1 MADEEK
7 KETSTPPPSM
17 TETKS
22 ESPRTP
28 DGTASVTAEAPAE
41 TAEKPKKSLLAKLSQ
56 SAIQTKPENAA
67 GKADTNRDGYVS
79 AREAINSLNTGMV
92 IDTPS
97 EDEVIA
103 QEVAKQLEKQAEY
116 FVIRVRKSKMIL
128 TLGLTVLLLWLV
140 PLTLFLQQKYNFSLL
155 TYIST
160 GQATPP
166 TPVPQVTPT
175 PTATPFPAV
184 RIKAGAEKASSAA
197 ELKTQLTAAGFTRT
211 EVENVTIK
219 EKGVFVAVKSDQT
232 ELQNQLLTFLT
243 PSYPTATAAAAL
255 LSDDSDFSAVIILGK
270 VTAF

>member
-155 TYIST
+155 
-160 GQATPP
+160 
-166 TPVPQVTPT
+166 
-175 PTATPFPAV
+175 
-184 RIKAGAEKASSAA
+184 
-197 ELKTQLTAAGFTRT
+197 
-211 EVENVTIK
+211 
-219 EKGVFVAVKSDQT
+219 
-232 ELQNQLLTFLT
+232 
-243 PSYPTATAAAAL
+243 
-255 LSDDSDFSAVIILGK
+255 
-270 VTAF
+270 